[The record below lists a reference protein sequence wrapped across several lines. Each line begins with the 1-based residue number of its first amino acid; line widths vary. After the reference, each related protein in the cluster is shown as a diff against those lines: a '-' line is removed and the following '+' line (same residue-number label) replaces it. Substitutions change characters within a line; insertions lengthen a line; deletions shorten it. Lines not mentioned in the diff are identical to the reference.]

1 MNKINQDHILALVF
15 VLIPVVTLFAGF
27 YLNEDLS
34 TGGSRWDF
42 NITWPLIVDYSNF
55 NFLDARLAVVADA
68 KDGAIPRHLPLHYFI
83 LSVVYKI
90 LNDQNFVRLFYLF
103 FSLLLPIF
111 LYLNLIKIYNC
122 KKIFVLIVSF
132 SFLFLPYF
140 RSLALWPNAHL
151 TALIFFII
159 SNFFYLR
166 ALDKDR
172 LFDKVLNLL
181 FLAFATYSLQTYVIL
196 FIFYLTNYFLRE
208 KRKVFINLFLFC
220 CFLGL
225 PGLYILSLNEKM
237 LKLPITKDLFYSIT
251 NNFSIIFFFLLF
263 FLFNKNNYKVFL
275 NQIRKLKVIETTLIL
290 FLFVLI
296 AYNLDYSM
304 LTSKLRGGGFFYKIS
319 HFIFSNNIIFLS
331 SFFFSLFAIFLLI
344 REDFKFFYII
354 ILINIMGLNYQI
366 YQKYFEPLLLIMI
379 FILFKNFLSAN
390 IFLRLKNVL
399 LFYLIIVF
407 YYFLSLINFYY
418 GFSYNMVI

>member
-1 MNKINQDHILALVF
+1 MSKINQNHILALIF
-15 VLIPVVTLFAGF
+15 VLIPVLTLFAGF

-34 TGGSRWDF
+34 TGGSRYDF
-42 NITWPLIVDYSNF
+42 NLTWPLIVDYSNF
-55 NFLDARLAVVADA
+55 NFLDARL

-83 LSVVYKI
+83 LSIVYKI
-90 LNDQNFVRLFYLF
+90 FNDQNFVRLLYLF

-140 RSLALWPNAHL
+140 RSSALWPNAHL

-181 FLAFATYSLQTYVIL
+181 FLAFATYVIL
-196 FIFYLTNYFLRE
+196 FIFYLTNYFLNER
-208 KRKVFINLFLFC
+208 KKVFISLFLFC

-237 LKLPITKDLFYSIT
+237 LKLPITKDLFYTIT

-263 FLFNKNNYKVFL
+263 FLFNKNSYKVFL
-275 NQIRKLKVIETTLIL
+275 NQICKLKVIETTFVL

-296 AYNLDYSM
+296 TYNLDYSM

-319 HFIFSNNIIFLS
+319 HFTFDNNVIFLS
-331 SFFFSLFAIFLLI
+331 SFFFAIFSIFLLI
-344 REDFKFFYII
+344 REDFKFIYII

-379 FILFKNFLSAN
+379 FVLFKNFLSAN
-390 IFLRLKNVL
+390 IFLKLKNVL
-399 LFYLIIVF
+399 LFYLIIVL

-418 GFSYNMVI
+418 GFSYNMVIQFYQ